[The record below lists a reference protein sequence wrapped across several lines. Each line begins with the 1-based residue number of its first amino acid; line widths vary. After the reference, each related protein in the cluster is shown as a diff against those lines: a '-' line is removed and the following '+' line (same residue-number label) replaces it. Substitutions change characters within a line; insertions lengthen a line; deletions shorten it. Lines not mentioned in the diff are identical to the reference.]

1 MKRRMLSVLLSAM
14 LVIATIC
21 ISNMPSRAVESEE
34 VAQDETMQDE
44 MGTAEVLSNS
54 EATEAV
60 TEELTE
66 EVTEVTTEELADERV
81 ATSVLENSEMVA
93 TEEAA
98 EDGTAQNKATEGNE
112 KSSGNVTLTETIA
125 DEENSAS
132 QTDADTETA
141 GDIKDNELSAENGSA
156 DKMQTNEEASE
167 EMQEEITEEI
177 FVDLLEGAEV
187 DKLEDVSFYLW
198 DTTRQVSDEGEKKYS
213 YRVQI
218 YNFNEFDVYVSCLRG
233 YITDEKGNKYNVPVS
248 VKKDTTKISDEEI
261 DITNDINGYWGY
273 KNESVLTDKSVCI
286 IANPNHEYGEGRT
299 DKSYELSYIVP
310 KELEGNFT
318 FHVYAEVVRLDDAF
332 GKVVALCSDSG
343 TYFKYDHVTNVEN
356 SNYSI
361 SEIGK
366 GDLGNVDIDVYY
378 DGNYLTTGAE
388 RNFYIQISNN
398 NDFNI
403 VLNCIMSK
411 WAYENYDSEDE
422 IIKNMQII
430 HPDGR
435 NMTNLR
441 GSDEAGYARIFDEIE
456 VGGSVIK
463 AGQTATY
470 RVNCMLYS
478 DFGEKTQPIDFM
490 VELGRLDCLYDYE
503 CIFNP
508 LNNDTPTISID
519 KKDETV
525 PDIKLD
531 TDAYDNLISS
541 IFTKTEINSG
551 KHLKVDLIVAA
562 VSEANVGQ
570 SDLAIIKAAAKKR
583 KIAVILDMNLVKLI
597 DGIMSGNINQL
608 DKEMTITIDVP
619 KAFLADNRKFSI
631 IRLHDGIAEELPD
644 LDDNPNTV
652 TFTTGKFSL
661 YTLIYEDGDG
671 VTLEPP
677 KNDAPDATVTPVK
690 NNNRTQQTASP
701 NTGDKTPVEVVFI
714 LMLVSAFLTVI
725 SVKHIKKNK

>member
-1 MKRRMLSVLLSAM
+1 M
-14 LVIATIC
+14 
-21 ISNMPSRAVESEE
+21 
-34 VAQDETMQDE
+34 
-44 MGTAEVLSNS
+44 
-54 EATEAV
+54 
-60 TEELTE
+60 
-66 EVTEVTTEELADERV
+66 
-81 ATSVLENSEMVA
+81 
-93 TEEAA
+93 
-98 EDGTAQNKATEGNE
+98 
-112 KSSGNVTLTETIA
+112 
-125 DEENSAS
+125 
-132 QTDADTETA
+132 
-141 GDIKDNELSAENGSA
+141 
-156 DKMQTNEEASE
+156 
-167 EMQEEITEEI
+167 
-177 FVDLLEGAEV
+177 
-187 DKLEDVSFYLW
+187 
-198 DTTRQVSDEGEKKYS
+198 
-213 YRVQI
+213 
-218 YNFNEFDVYVSCLRG
+218 
-233 YITDEKGNKYNVPVS
+233 
-248 VKKDTTKISDEEI
+248 
-261 DITNDINGYWGY
+261 
-273 KNESVLTDKSVCI
+273 
-286 IANPNHEYGEGRT
+286 
-299 DKSYELSYIVP
+299 P
-310 KELEGNFT
+310 KEIEGNFT
-318 FHVYAEVVRLDDAF
+318 FHAYAEVVRLDDAS

-356 SNYSI
+356 NNYSI

-366 GDLGNVDIDVYY
+366 GDLGNVDIEVYY

-490 VELGRLDCLYDYE
+490 VEIGRWDCLYDYE

-531 TDAYDNLISS
+531 TDAYDNLITS
-541 IFTKTEINSG
+541 IFTKMEINSG

-583 KIAVILDMNLVKLI
+583 KIAVILDMNLVKFI
-597 DGIMSGNINQL
+597 DGIMSGNVNQL

-631 IRLHDGIAEELPD
+631 IRIHDGIAEELID

-661 YTLIYEDGDG
+661 YTLIYEDGDE

-677 KNDAPDATVTPVK
+677 KNDAPDAAVTPVK
-690 NNNRTQQTASP
+690 NNNKTQQTASP
-701 NTGDKTPVEVVFI
+701 NTGDTASVAVAFM
-714 LMLVSAFLTVI
+714 LMLISAFFAVI
-725 SVKHIKKNK
+725 SVKHIKKNQ